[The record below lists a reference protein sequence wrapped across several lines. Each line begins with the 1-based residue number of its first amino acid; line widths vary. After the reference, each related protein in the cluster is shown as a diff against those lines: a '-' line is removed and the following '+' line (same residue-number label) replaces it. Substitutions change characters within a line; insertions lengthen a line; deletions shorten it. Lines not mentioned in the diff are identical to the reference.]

1 MSQHSLSQHDAL
13 FKKFLGDID
22 IARDFFQIHLP
33 ANLKQKCD
41 FSTLSLMPG
50 SFIED
55 NLRHQCSD
63 MLYMLQTTAGN
74 GYIYCLLEHQSRP
87 EKQMAFRL
95 MRYSIAAMHQHLG
108 QGHSLLPVVIPLLF
122 YHGSTSP
129 YPYSNCWLNGFSD
142 PSLAALVYA
151 SDFPLIDITVI
162 PDQEILT
169 HRHVAL
175 LELVQKHIR
184 TRDIA
189 EIGHALGDLM
199 RHQSL
204 KPEIFRALMY
214 YIFER
219 GFVSDHGQFLQ
230 AITER
235 TNVNQE
241 DMMAIGPTLRECG
254 RQEGLQEGLKEGR
267 QESTRFIAW
276 QLMVNGVEREVIK
289 RSTGLTEKELAQIT
303 RP

>member
-1 MSQHSLSQHDAL
+1 MNGVNMSQPSLSQHDAL
-13 FKKFLGDID
+13 FKTFLGDID
-22 IARDFFQIHLP
+22 IARDVFQIHLP

-41 FSTLSLMPG
+41 FSTLSLM
-50 SFIED
+50 
-55 NLRHQCSD
+55 
-63 MLYMLQTTAGN
+63 
-74 GYIYCLLEHQSRP
+74 
-87 EKQMAFRL
+87 
-95 MRYSIAAMHQHLG
+95 RYSIAAMHQHLG
-108 QGHSLLPVVIPLLF
+108 QVHSLLPVVIPLLF

-199 RHQSL
+199 RHQAL
-204 KPEIFRALMY
+204 KPEIFRTLMY
-214 YIFER
+214 SIFER
-219 GFVSDHGQFLQ
+219 GFVSNHGQFLQ

-254 RQEGLQEGLKEGR
+254 RQEGLKEGR

-276 QLMVNGVEREVIK
+276 QLMVNGVECEVIK